1 MDDLP
6 VRYVDGQRGF
16 DRRIMEELAAVGVPC
31 YTLGDLANGP
41 RTIPQGIPI
50 FVDWLADLEK
60 RIPGPES
67 EHRAIIRSGLI
78 RNLIDP
84 AARGNQQA
92 IDLLIAQMRRQP
104 PLPTRTQDWACLA
117 LRTIATGKNFDQIA
131 GLLAELPVG
140 SPTIPLVEYL
150 GKVKTARSRDI
161 AVKYLGGPTRE
172 AAIKALVQM
181 KAPDVR
187 HLIEPFL
194 DDPHPPVRKQALRAM
209 EKLPHRNPHR
219 PDRSDG
225 EHALDREAK
234 IRPGSGVPT
243 DAARR
248 RAGRRREGH
257 RFRGAADARA
267 LVDAEACRRRPIVLT
282 RHGLGNG
289 YGTRTIRPRRP
300 PLVRRWWAVA

>member
-1 MDDLP
+1 MVLIVDHRTVINDPAIQSYIDTGQIQLIRKELDTPDYPHHEPIKYLRMPPGSEDGGTAWMDDLP

-209 EKLPHRNPHR
+209 EKLP
-219 PDRSDG
+219 
-225 EHALDREAK
+225 
-234 IRPGSGVPT
+234 
-243 DAARR
+243 
-248 RAGRRREGH
+248 
-257 RFRGAADARA
+257 
-267 LVDAEACRRRPIVLT
+267 
-282 RHGLGNG
+282 
-289 YGTRTIRPRRP
+289 P
-300 PLVRRWWAVA
+300 PEPAPA